1 MAKKKNRKLRY
12 IVGAIVLVLI
22 AAAIFSPKKPN
33 LTEVTVEKVAKRD
46 ITSQVTASGT
56 IEPKT
61 EVIISSE
68 VAGEIVDLPV
78 NDGDRVS
85 KGQLLVR
92 IDTEILQLRVQ
103 QQEASILAAKASA
116 EQIRV
121 QMIRAEQVLQDQEKL
136 FRDQFVSEDS
146 VREARA
152 SYDAI
157 KASYEASLAQINQQ
171 QIQLDQ
177 EKKNLSKAIIYSPM
191 DGIVSSRSVELGER
205 VVGTGDYQ
213 GTEIMRVADFAVME
227 LVIDVNETDV
237 VNVSLGDLAS
247 ISIDAIS
254 DMAFT
259 GEVVEIASSAT
270 SSDSTED
277 AVTFEVK
284 VRIDDPDGRI
294 RPGMTA
300 TADIDTD
307 HVDQALSVPLQS
319 VTVRDKQAVAA
330 PLAARS
336 LPRRLGRERPHDE
349 QGPSPHPCGA
359 GQSPEAGFRLCGW
372 QGADA
377 RGHDRYQRQPLHA
390 DIGRPQGGR
399 DRRQRQLQRYRPR
412 AEPRHAGEGHRAAE
426 QQRQQR
432 QQRRPRPSLT

>member
-319 VTVRDKQAVAA
+319 VTVRDKQAVARA
-330 PLAARS
+330 F
-336 LPRRLGRERPHDE
+336 GREEP
-349 QGPSPHPCGA
+349 PAPPPA
-359 GQSPEAGFRLCGW
+359 GNVRTTSKDL
-372 QGADA
+372 
-377 RGHDRYQRQPLHA
+377 
-390 DIGRPQGGR
+390 
-399 DRRQRQLQRYRPR
+399 RRTRAELDNLQRLVFVYADGKVQMREVTTGISDSR
-412 AEPRHAGEGHRAAE
+412 YMQILDGLKEGETVVSGSYNAIARELNHDMPVKVTE
-426 QQRQQR
+426 QQNSNGNNGNNGAPG
-432 QQRRPRPSLT
+432 PR